1 MRRGLLFA
9 VVIAALAV
17 AGLWYGKTFA
27 PCSPPMA
34 ALAHVGLKP
43 PAVACPAPAAEEAEA
58 PHVVAPP
65 AVTVIAAR
73 TREFVDRLFVSGT
86 LVAREEVQISA
97 RIDALIIVEIDAE
110 DGDVVKAGQVLARI
124 DSTQLNA
131 MLVENDDAIE
141 RADAAIA
148 QARDAI
154 VQSEVQVT
162 GATDD
167 YDRARK
173 LGAGIM
179 SASTVEQRETAAKTA
194 RAQLAVAKNAL
205 SVAQAERDSRAA
217 ERLELLVRIARTEVT
232 SPVSGIVSRRTA
244 RVGQT
249 VAFAGEPLF
258 RIIKDGA
265 LDLEAEVPEQ
275 SLVRLAVGMPAKLRL
290 PGVEAEVDAKVRLVN
305 EEVDKASR
313 TGKVRIALSDA
324 SHARPG
330 AFASGEVDL
339 ARRDGV
345 GAPSSALRRDG
356 DLARVLVVRDGR
368 VEERRITPG
377 IVEGDEVEIR
387 KGVAEGETLVARAA
401 AFLRPG
407 DIVRPILATAN
418 GS

>member
-1 MRRGLLFA
+1 MRRGLVLTII
-9 VVIAALAV
+9 IAALAV

-27 PCSPPMA
+27 PCSRPMA
-34 ALAHVGLKP
+34 ALAGLGLK
-43 PAVACPAPAAEEAEA
+43 PAVACPAPAAEEVDA
-58 PHVVAPP
+58 PRVVAPP
-65 AVTVIAAR
+65 AVTVTAAK

-97 RIDALIIVEIDAE
+97 RIDALSIVEIDAE

-131 MLVENDDAIE
+131 MLVENDDAVE

-154 VQSEVQVT
+154 VQSEVTVT
-162 GATDD
+162 GAEDD
-167 YDRARK
+167 YERAHK
-173 LGAGIM
+173 LGSGIM

-194 RAQLAVAKNAL
+194 RAQLAAAKNAL

-217 ERLELLVRIARTEVT
+217 ERLELQVRIARTEVT
-232 SPVSGIVSRRTA
+232 APVSGIVSRRTA

-249 VAFAGEPLF
+249 VAFSGEPLF

-275 SLVRLAVGMPAKLRL
+275 SLVRLAIGMPAKLRL
-290 PGVEAEVDAKVRLVN
+290 PGVEAEVDGKVRLVN

-339 ARRDGV
+339 ARRAG
-345 GAPSSALRRDG
+345 GGGRPPPPAATASAR
-356 DLARVLVVRDGR
+356 
-368 VEERRITPG
+368 
-377 IVEGDEVEIR
+377 
-387 KGVAEGETLVARAA
+387 
-401 AFLRPG
+401 LRPLCAG
-407 DIVRPILATAN
+407 MGISRECWSCATGASRSAASLR
-418 GS
+418 GSSKATRWRFAKA